1 MFSLM
6 SGYIW
11 GEEQQ
16 DQEEQVGEGRNE
28 CFPSAREVDDW
39 IIVDAS
45 SESFKHKYRDDETK
59 QKADN
64 GRVCAQRNQTGS
76 QNNGRRHLQ
85 HVMFGETYKQGKMM
99 MSCARQSRSNSML
112 GKTNNSK
119 QHMNLKMAGMNK
131 NLKQC

>member
-39 IIVDAS
+39 IIVDSS

-59 QKADN
+59 QKADK
-64 GRVCAQRNQTGS
+64 GRNQTGS
-76 QNNGRRHLQ
+76 QNYGRRHLQ
-85 HVMFGETYKQGKMM
+85 HVMFGETYKHGKMM

-112 GKTNNSK
+112 GKTNNST